1 VAAKPAQFSKG
12 DWIVHLHY
20 GVGQVKAVEKKQIGE
35 SKFSYYRVETSNST
49 FWVPVEY
56 PDSERVRPVASKY
69 KMRKAIGILRG
80 TPVALADDH
89 NDRKRQINEVLALI
103 SIDAG
108 VTLLRDLSARQ
119 ASFKLNPTEEKALD
133 QFVNNFILEWS
144 VSTGTDIEKTREKFQ
159 GLLQEIRANAIEHF
173 EHS

>member
-1 VAAKPAQFSKG
+1 MAAKPAQFSKG

-20 GVGQVKAVEKKQIGE
+20 GVGQVKAVERKQIGKKK
-35 SKFSYYRVETSNST
+35 SSYYRAETSNST
-49 FWVPVEY
+49 FWVPVEF

-69 KMRKAIGILRG
+69 KMRKAIGILKDS
-80 TPVALADDH
+80 PVALADDH
-89 NDRKRQINEVLALI
+89 NDRKRQINEALSQI

-108 VTLLRDLSARQ
+108 AKLLRDLSARQ

-133 QFVNNFILEWS
+133 QFTNNFILEWS
-144 VSTGTDIEKTREKFQ
+144 VSTGMDIEKIREKFQ
-159 GLLQEIRANAIEHF
+159 DLLQVIRSNASTLL